1 MTIFQALITSRSEES
16 TEQLQDRFNEQGYL
30 YFKQA
35 INPQRCERLMH
46 DMLHC
51 LQPHIVFDQQRQLP
65 QLMGE
70 PFFETDPIWDQ
81 VYPRIQSLPS
91 FHNFFHQN

>member
-1 MTIFQALITSRSEES
+1 
-16 TEQLQDRFNEQGYL
+16 
-30 YFKQA
+30 
-35 INPQRCERLMH
+35 MH

-81 VYPRIQSLPS
+81 VYPKIQSLAS
-91 FHNFFHQN
+91 FHIFFHQADAQKLMQTVVGPDGFIFYPMKLGRIACQKN